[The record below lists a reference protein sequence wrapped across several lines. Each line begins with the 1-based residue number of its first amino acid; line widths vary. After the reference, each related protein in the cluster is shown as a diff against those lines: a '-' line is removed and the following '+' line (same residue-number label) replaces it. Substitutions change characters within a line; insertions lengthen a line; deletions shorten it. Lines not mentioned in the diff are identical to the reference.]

1 MQTIQLLLAKIILLS
16 CFGCSMA
23 GGLVDKSAALAGL
36 GPNEVKS
43 IGVMAGAGQTPS
55 ALVVD
60 VAFAYGDA
68 TTAVLTQSESSTWFR
83 EQGGFCRNYSNQLDV
98 VRIELPM
105 GYSALLADLP
115 NGYELAQ
122 SIFVFV
128 RGVGKADITKLSN
141 PWIYVVNQELSI
153 LTAPPGATSS
163 GNTTDA
169 AKGAKIVC

>member
-1 MQTIQLLLAKIILLS
+1 
-16 CFGCSMA
+16 
-23 GGLVDKSAALAGL
+23 
-36 GPNEVKS
+36 
-43 IGVMAGAGQTPS
+43 
-55 ALVVD
+55 
-60 VAFAYGDA
+60 
-68 TTAVLTQSESSTWFR
+68 
-83 EQGGFCRNYSNQLDV
+83 
-98 VRIELPM
+98 M

-115 NGYELAQ
+115 NGDELAQ